1 MAAVSFKYRKSDF
14 VSVPLTY
21 SALFC
26 LNKNLQRS
34 LVKTC
39 DLLFNKGEKSVFT
52 PPYVIYLVIF

>member
-1 MAAVSFKYRKSDF
+1 MAAVSSEYRKSDSM
-14 VSVPLTY
+14 SVPLTY

-39 DLLFNKGEKSVFT
+39 DLLFNKGDKSMFT

>member
-1 MAAVSFKYRKSDF
+1 MKYRKSDF
-14 VSVPLTY
+14 MSVPLTY

-39 DLLFNKGEKSVFT
+39 DPLFNKGEKSVFT